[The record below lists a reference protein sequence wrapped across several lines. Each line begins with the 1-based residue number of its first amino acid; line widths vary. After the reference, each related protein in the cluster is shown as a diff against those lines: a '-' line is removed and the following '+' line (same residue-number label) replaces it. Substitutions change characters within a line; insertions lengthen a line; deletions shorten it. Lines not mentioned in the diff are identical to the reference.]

1 MAAFIMG
8 HHIYKQDPVEKY
20 DPGVKTVVFTGIS
33 FLVLVLVAPECG
45 FKVVPWLALLLAA
58 SYLDW

>member
-8 HHIYKQDPVEKY
+8 YHMYKQYPVEK
-20 DPGVKTVVFTGIS
+20 DDGGVKPAVFTGIS

-45 FKVVPWLALLLAA
+45 FQVVPWLALLVGAYQLP
-58 SYLDW
+58 W

>member
-8 HHIYKQDPVEKY
+8 FRMPKQDPVEKY

-45 FKVVPWLALLLAA
+45 FKVVPWLALLVGAYQLP
-58 SYLDW
+58 W

>member
-8 HHIYKQDPVEKY
+8 FHMFKQDPVEKY

-33 FLVLVLVAPECG
+33 FLVLVLGAPEYG
-45 FKVVPWLALLLAA
+45 FQVVPWLALLVGAYQLP
-58 SYLDW
+58 W